1 MSIIFDPEKSEIQA
15 LLDLYPDWGG
25 KTVLEVGS
33 GDGRLTLRYA
43 EKAAGV
49 LALEPGEEAHALALK
64 NRPNKMDHIEMLNL
78 DFDQFAA
85 QNQELFDIAL
95 LSWSL

>member
-15 LLDLYPDWGG
+15 LLELYTDWDG
-25 KTVLEVGS
+25 KTVLEIGS
-33 GDGRLTLRYA
+33 GDGRLTWRYA

-49 LALEPGEEAHALALK
+49 LALELGEEAHALSLK
-64 NRPNKMDHIEMLNL
+64 NRPNQMEHVEMLNL
-78 DFDQFAA
+78 GFDQFAA